1 MNWQSCDILY
11 TGQSTLIQQKF
22 PEIDISHQKLTNKST
37 DSSETTT
44 SSEGKSSQSDGP
56 LVARKLP
63 SLEGCGQDSGQ
74 GMFLTSDDSS

>member
-22 PEIDISHQKLTNKST
+22 PEISRQKLGNKST

-56 LVARKLP
+56 SVARKLP